1 MGFRQ
6 DMVCSTE
13 RKTAMRRKAMTLGT
27 IACVAALVVASLAL
41 AQPGRRGD
49 RGGPQDERGARR
61 FDPERMRQMMADR
74 MKQQLG
80 ASDAEWQVIQPRLVK
95 VMTLNRQV
103 SGGPGR
109 AGLFFGRGRSFPGE
123 AVRIESTELIC
134 QLVAEKAGA
143 SILPRLSVAMS
154 ACSDRVA
161 VAELDVE
168 PISFD
173 WHLLHGGETAPGLLD
188 CIEQD
193 SYGWLETAS

>member
-1 MGFRQ
+1 
-6 DMVCSTE
+6 
-13 RKTAMRRKAMTLGT
+13 MRRKAMTLGT

-109 AGLFFGRGRSFPGE
+109 AGMFLGRGRPGMRGPDRRGPAGREGEEPTAIEKASEQLRTALENESASPEQLKQQLTALRE
-123 AVRIESTELIC
+123 AREKAKQELATAQQELRQILTLRQEA
-134 QLVAEKAGA
+134 QLVLMG
-143 SILPRLSVAMS
+143 M
-154 ACSDRVA
+154 
-161 VAELDVE
+161 LD
-168 PISFD
+168 
-173 WHLLHGGETAPGLLD
+173 
-188 CIEQD
+188 
-193 SYGWLETAS
+193 

>member
-1 MGFRQ
+1 
-6 DMVCSTE
+6 
-13 RKTAMRRKAMTLGT
+13 MTLGT
-27 IACVAALVVASLAL
+27 IACVAALVLASLAL

-109 AGLFFGRGRSFPGE
+109 AGMFLGRGRPGMRGPGDRGPASPEGEEPTAVEKASEQLRTALENESASPEQLKQQLTALRE
-123 AVRIESTELIC
+123 AREKAKQELATAQQELRQILTLRQEA
-134 QLVAEKAGA
+134 QLVLMG
-143 SILPRLSVAMS
+143 M
-154 ACSDRVA
+154 
-161 VAELDVE
+161 LD
-168 PISFD
+168 
-173 WHLLHGGETAPGLLD
+173 
-188 CIEQD
+188 
-193 SYGWLETAS
+193 